1 MRSRHW
7 WRFFAA
13 AALLFGCARELPP
26 ASEQDVL
33 DALAKDFLLPMGDVL
48 LASWPSDCRTDGE
61 TDAAVQAA
69 LFAAFLAANEQND
82 GAGLPR
88 QSLAARLRVDASGL
102 PPRTVSGQHR
112 EPVVA
117 FSRTGLMGDDA
128 LVCVE
133 VFGVQERAFFVL
145 LKRDPVGRWSVR
157 TELEVWAELPPEELP
172 DGELYK

>member
-1 MRSRHW
+1 MSSRHW
-7 WRFFAA
+7 RFCALA
-13 AALLFGCARELPP
+13 VLLFGCARELPP

-33 DALAKDFLLPMGDVL
+33 DTLAQDFLLPMGDVL
-48 LASWPSDCRTDGE
+48 IASWPSDCRTDGE
-61 TDAAVQAA
+61 TDAPVQAA
-69 LFAAFLAANEQND
+69 LFAAFLAANERDD

-88 QSLAARLRVDASGL
+88 QGRAARLRVDASGL
-102 PPRTVSGQHR
+102 PPRTVSAQHR

-117 FSRTGLMGDDA
+117 FSRAGLLGDDA

-133 VFGVQERAFFVL
+133 VFGMQERAFFVL
-145 LKRDPVGRWSVR
+145 LERDAVGQWSVR